1 MQNVYHIALL
11 DDEPC
16 YTDIIREK
24 IEAFGLE
31 EQLFIDTY
39 NTVHDFLRSKHIYDI
54 LLLDIEMPGMDGI
67 HLAKYISNERTLV
80 IYVTNY
86 ADRMED
92 AFGINVFRYVL
103 KSKIDDKLKKTLQDA
118 FEFLQENADFK
129 IRTDGGYEM
138 LAQKDIIYMEYFAK
152 DIYAYT
158 KDREYIFRL
167 YSMERM
173 MNALNNRFVQI
184 NRSNI
189 VNIEYV
195 RSVRGFELQLK
206 DCDKM
211 LKISR
216 RRKNVIMDALFQMTE
231 NYNAVIF

>member
-1 MQNVYHIALL
+1 MFSQTGIQ
-11 DDEPC
+11 E
-16 YTDIIREK
+16 IRETIK
-24 IEAFGLE
+24 RAVDNQEIPGANLLILKDGNEQLYCEEGYANLE
-31 EQLFIDTY
+31 EKKKIQRDT
-39 NTVHDFLRSKHIYDI
+39 
-54 LLLDIEMPGMDGI
+54 
-67 HLAKYISNERTLV
+67 
-80 IYVTNY
+80 
-86 ADRMED
+86 
-92 AFGINVFRYVL
+92 
-103 KSKIDDKLKKTLQDA
+103 
-118 FEFLQENADFK
+118 
-129 IRTDGGYEM
+129 
-138 LAQKDIIYMEYFAK
+138 
-152 DIYAYT
+152 
-158 KDREYIFRL
+158 IFRL

-231 NYNAVIF
+231 KL

>member
-138 LAQKDIIYMEYFAK
+138 LAQKDIIY
-152 DIYAYT
+152 
-158 KDREYIFRL
+158 
-167 YSMERM
+167 
-173 MNALNNRFVQI
+173 
-184 NRSNI
+184 
-189 VNIEYV
+189 IEYV

-231 NYNAVIF
+231 KL

>member
-1 MQNVYHIALL
+1 MQTVYHIALL

-16 YTDIIREK
+16 YINMIRDK

-39 NTVHDFLRSKHIYDI
+39 NNVNDFLRSKHIYDI

-67 HLAKYISNERTLV
+67 HLAKYIANERTLV

-103 KSKIDDKLKKTLQDA
+103 KSKIDEKLKRTLQDA
-118 FEFLQENADFK
+118 FEFLQDNADFK

-138 LAQKDIIYMEYFAK
+138 LAQKDIIYMEYFSK

-158 KDREYIFRL
+158 KDREYIFRM

-173 MNALNNRFVQI
+173 MNELNSRFVQI
-184 NRSNI
+184 NRANI
-189 VNIEYV
+189 VNIEYI
-195 RSVRGFELQLK
+195 RSIRGFELHVK
-206 DCDKM
+206 GIDRV

-216 RRKNVIMDALFQMTE
+216 RRKNEIMDALFQMTTKL
-231 NYNAVIF
+231 